1 MTWRFLLAGLVGLAG
16 AGGMGEEGPAL
27 PGAPL
32 SGPAQGPDRTLS
44 VPTEGDH
51 ETRQALDP
59 AATYWVYVGAESADY
74 LHRIRFGPDGVEVEA
89 DISMASLYRQSEV
102 PELFTEHEAPHGV
115 ASDPRSGTV
124 FMTTGHGLP
133 DGKLWKLEGG
143 TGRLL
148 ADPVDLG
155 RFPASVGVS
164 PDGNWV
170 YVANFNLHGRMVPS
184 SISVVYAPE
193 MMELARVET
202 CTMPHGS
209 RVHPSGRFHYSTC
222 MMDDQLVEI
231 DGTELEVSRRFFL
244 GAGEESPTDLSDMGF
259 HAEEGERHA
268 QHGDPAQVDPD
279 PDHAGHGADHH
290 HHTPAADDPA
300 HPVPESPHYEATCSP
315 TWVQPSHDGERIYVA
330 CNASDQV
337 LELDHE
343 SWELTRRFDTGRGPY
358 NVDVTADD
366 RLLVITLKQGDGV
379 EFIDLESGE
388 RRARL
393 ETSTRVVHGVALS
406 PDSRYAFI
414 SVEGIGAEPGK
425 VDIFDLSTFERVES
439 VPVRQQASGIA
450 FWKME
455 EG

>member
-1 MTWRFLLAGLVGLAG
+1 MTWRVLLAGLVGLSG
-16 AGGMGEEGPAL
+16 AGGIGLEGAASAGP
-27 PGAPL
+27 P
-32 SGPAQGPDRTLS
+32 SNPAQSAAATLA
-44 VPTEGDH
+44 VPMGGDQ

-59 AATYWVYVGAESADY
+59 TATYWVYVGSESADY
-74 LHRIRFGPDGVEVEA
+74 LHRIRFGPDGARVEA
-89 DISMASLYRQSEV
+89 DISMAALYRQSGV

-115 ASDPRSGTV
+115 ASDSRSGAV

-155 RFPASVGVS
+155 RFPASLGVS

-184 SISVVYAPE
+184 SISVIYAPE

-244 GAGEESPTDLSDMGF
+244 GVGEEGPTDPSDMGF
-259 HAEEGERHA
+259 HTDGGEGHDHPPE
-268 QHGDPAQVDPD
+268 VDAD
-279 PDHAGHGADHH
+279 PDHAHHGADHAH
-290 HHTPAADDPA
+290 HDRAADDPA
-300 HPVPESPHYEATCSP
+300 HPVPESPHYEASCSP

-337 LELDHE
+337 LELDHD
-343 SWELTRRFDTGRGPY
+343 SWALMRRFDTGRGPY

-379 EFIDLESGE
+379 EFVDLESGE
-388 RRARL
+388 LRARL

-439 VPVRQQASGIA
+439 VPVGQQASGIA

-455 EG
+455 GG